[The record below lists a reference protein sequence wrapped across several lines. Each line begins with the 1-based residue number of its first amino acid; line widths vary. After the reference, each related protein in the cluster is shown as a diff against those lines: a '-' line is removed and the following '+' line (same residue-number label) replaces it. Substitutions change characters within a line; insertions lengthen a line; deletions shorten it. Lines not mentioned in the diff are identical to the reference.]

1 LNGKLV
7 LAGHFCCRMTGFH
20 FGFMLPVLGLFVVHL
35 WGLWNFLSLIS
46 QICRLPSISS
56 VWVAKVG
63 ILFLLVQVLLDFVC
77 RINDD
82 HGPMEEQRQ
91 RYGPPLY
98 ELTSFSIAL
107 RVFVSLWWSSF
118 DHPISYVTLSLLL

>member
-1 LNGKLV
+1 
-7 LAGHFCCRMTGFH
+7 MTGFD

-82 HGPMEEQRQ
+82 NGYNSTFQSENMM
-91 RYGPPLY
+91 
-98 ELTSFSIAL
+98 TSLMLVMLAVSICATSCFL
-107 RVFVSLWWSSF
+107 NIIVMFF
-118 DHPISYVTLSLLL
+118 QC